1 MARTT
6 CSTESVLPVCLL
18 IRTLVHWTSTGRQSV
33 GIVQTGAPRAGRLS
47 QPVLP
52 TTCQRLGVLKSAPTA
67 QKDPHIYHQ
76 SLHGTCRTCSVVVCI
91 VFTCTGGFVWG
102 WSVWPMYRLFSS
114 VSYFKEGSF
123 GRGLL
128 SPLTSMVYI
137 SLRDRKTL
145 HG

>member
-1 MARTT
+1 M
-6 CSTESVLPVCLL
+6 EG
-18 IRTLVHWTSTGRQSV
+18 GRDGETV
-33 GIVQTGAPRAGRLS
+33 GIVQTGAPRAGRLN

-67 QKDPHIYHQ
+67 HQRLGVLKSAPTAQKDPYIYHR

-91 VFTCTGGFVWG
+91 VFTCTGGFVWS

-123 GRGLL
+123 GRGIL

-137 SLRDRKTL
+137 SLHDRKTL